1 MNIQLWPKF
10 SENYRPFRP
19 ESGIFIGHSGLLFR
33 SESAI
38 FNSYWP
44 MVDGRRQSETL
55 FPNKLKEAKITPIYK
70 KGDKLETC
78 NNRPIPI
85 LPTLSKNI

>member
-33 SESAI
+33 LESAI
-38 FNSYWP
+38 FNSYRP
-44 MVDGRRQSETL
+44 MADGLRQSETL
-55 FPNKLKEAKITPIYK
+55 CYTK
-70 KGDKLETC
+70 KH
-78 NNRPIPI
+78 PS
-85 LPTLSKNI
+85 LS